1 MTQTTQRSAA
11 KANFFDRYRP
21 ADGDNIPKYQ
31 QIRFAMIE
39 AIRDGFWRDGV
50 KLPTEEELIR
60 MTGFSLGTVQR
71 AVRMLADD
79 GVLARR
85 QGSGTFI
92 SHSSSRIS
100 EPWHFQFLS
109 EDGETVLPA
118 YPKVVCRERTGQRG
132 PWSPFLK
139 QGRAPILRIDRVI
152 NVNDEFTA
160 FSRFFVADAYAGLME
175 AIEGDKLHGAN
186 FRIVLSE
193 ACRLPVTRI
202 GHVVSISQATGDQA
216 RKLMIARRDPLLRV
230 EISATAGT
238 DVPLYFQELLS
249 PATGRRL
256 SLPSVG
262 RLGPK

>member
-1 MTQTTQRSAA
+1 MTQTRMADG
-11 KANFFDRYRP
+11 NFFDQYRSKDR
-21 ADGDNIPKYQ
+21 ANVPKYQ
-31 QIRFAMIE
+31 QVRFAMIE
-39 AIRDGFWRDGV
+39 AIRDGFWQDGGR
-50 KLPTEEELIR
+50 LPTEEELVGI
-60 MTGFSLGTVQR
+60 TGFSLGTVQR
-71 AVRMLADD
+71 AVRMLAED
-79 GVLARR
+79 GILARR

-132 PWSPFLK
+132 PWSRFLD
-139 QGRAPILRIDRVI
+139 QGRAQILRIDRVI

-160 FSRFFVADAYAGLME
+160 FSRFFVGGTHADLLE
-175 AIEGDKLHGAN
+175 AMPIDKLHGAN

-202 GHVVSISQATGDQA
+202 GHTVSVTQATSDQA
-216 RKLMIARRDPLLRV
+216 RKLLIAKNDPLLRV
-230 EISATAGT
+230 EINATAGT
-238 DVPLYFQELLS
+238 DVPLYFQELVA
-249 PATGRRL
+249 PATNRRL

-262 RLGPK
+262 RLSPK